1 MSNGTKKLG
10 KDFQKPQGS
19 PQSRSVTVTFD
30 GKGFNV
36 SYKNANWEMAV
47 NLLIDGLPIA
57 RMQEAKQRQEKEP
70 SRIVIPGLA
79 GIPPLKES

>member
-10 KDFQKPQGS
+10 KDFQKPEGS
-19 PQSRSVTVTFD
+19 PNLRSVTVTFTE
-30 GKGFNV
+30 KQIAV

-47 NLLIDGLPIA
+47 DLLIDGLQIA
-57 RMQEAKQRQEKEP
+57 RVNEIKARQEKEP
-70 SRIVIPGLA
+70 SRIVIPSLA